1 MSGRKNRR
9 KAHEL
14 ICARE
19 DNSSPDNSSGAPG
32 PADREKLEKLVE
44 MMEKIMMETGE
55 IRRENAMLKREVE
68 EVKKS
73 FMQEE
78 QEWQRERQ
86 NLCKRIEALEDRLV
100 EFLEKNAQNEV
111 KGRLEEGLKC
121 GTEPG
126 GSNAGGTNVFYVRNL
141 FWGW

>member
-19 DNSSPDNSSGAPG
+19 DNSSPDTSSGAPD

-126 GSNAGGTNVFYVRNL
+126 GGNASGTNVFYVRNL